1 MADNSILDKAKVFVK
16 DYLDKHLDDRFTF
29 HNWDHCLE
37 VVQNAKQI
45 ANGSN
50 ISDEQLEIV
59 ELAAWFHDLGYM
71 VDTKN
76 HEPESCKLAEA
87 FLQENNYPQEKI
99 EEVKSCIMSTKL
111 DVEPKTLLEK
121 ILTDADLSHLSKPYQ
136 QEKSE
141 LLRQE
146 VKAVCGRNISK
157 VDWLQNDINF
167 MLEHVYHTQY
177 AKDHFQVGK
186 VKNLQ
191 DVVSKQKSAIESK
204 QLKRELKKLERAN
217 LKQQAKLNN
226 ERGIQTLFRIT
237 LRNHINLSAIADNKA
252 NIMLSVNAIIIS
264 LLVTTLSPNYD
275 QITMFIV
282 PVIIMILTSAA
293 SILLAIKSTRPKVDQ
308 KSSGFSSK
316 MPPRQVNLLFF
327 GSFNQLDLEEYEAEF
342 NNMIESRAD
351 IYQSMIHDLYYLG
364 KVLSM
369 KYKFL
374 NLTYNVFS
382 IGFILA
388 ILSFFFILVTQS
400 WLIS

>member
-1 MADNSILDKAKVFVK
+1 MADNSILEKTKVFVK
-16 DYLDKHLDDRFTF
+16 DYLDQNLDDRFTF
-29 HNWDHCLE
+29 HNWDHCTE
-37 VVQNAKQI
+37 VVSNALQI
-45 ANGSN
+45 GEGSGLTEN
-50 ISDEQLEIV
+50 QLEII
-59 ELAAWFHDLGYM
+59 ELAAWFHDIGYST
-71 VDTKN
+71 DFKN
-76 HEPESCKLAEA
+76 HEPESCRIAES
-87 FLQENNYPQEKI
+87 FLLENDYPASKI
-99 EEVKSCIMSTKL
+99 EEIKRCIMSTKL
-111 DVEPKTLLEK
+111 DAKPSNLMEK
-121 ILTDADLSHLSKPYQ
+121 VLADADLSHLSKTHQ

-167 MLEHVYHTQY
+167 MLEHVYHTRY
-177 AKDHFQVGK
+177 AKDHFQAGK
-186 VKNLQ
+186 VRNLQ
-191 DVVSKQKSAIESK
+191 NVVSKQKTAIESK

-264 LLVTTLSPNYD
+264 LLVTTLSPNFD
-275 QITMFIV
+275 QINVFIA

-308 KSSGFSSK
+308 KSSNFSSK
-316 MPPRQVNLLFF
+316 LPPKRVNLLFF
-327 GSFNQLDLEEYEAEF
+327 GSFNQLNLEEYEAEF
-342 NNMIESRAD
+342 NNMIESKED

-364 KVLSM
+364 KVLSQ
-369 KYKFL
+369 KYRFL

-382 IGFILA
+382 VGFILS
-388 ILSFFFILVTQS
+388 ILTFFYILITQS